1 MLVLTRKID
10 EKIMI
15 GKNIVISVLEI
26 EGGNV
31 KIGIKAPR
39 EISILRM
46 EVFEKIQNENIAS
59 ASKKLEDISGAIDL
73 FKNKISKESID

>member
-15 GKNIVISVLEI
+15 GKNIVINILDI

-31 KIGIKAPR
+31 KIGIEAPKD
-39 EISILRM
+39 ISILRM

-59 ASKKLEDISGAIDL
+59 ASKELGEITEAIDL
-73 FKNKISKESID
+73 IKNKLSKE